1 MKKYL
6 AAVLC
11 VGVLMGMSV
20 APAQAKFKDTITM
33 VNELEP
39 DTLDPRRGNG
49 ISNNIVMT
57 LIYDSLVDLDRDTPD
72 LPGLGDRHQ
81 IGIIDRSRPL
91 SPDPGRDLA
100 LSGYVCRDLR
110 QGVVHDRP
118 RKECQ
123 GEQDQQKYNRNILD
137 DILPPLGLLQECQ
150 FLIFKYSGV
159 KHGDVGLAVQSEF
172 HRCLVPYTSRETQQ
186 GKDPHQYDLY

>member
-57 LIYDSLVDLDRDTPD
+57 LIYDSLVDLDREGKEIPRLATSWEFIDSTH
-72 LPGLGDRHQ
+72 LRMHLRHDVVFSNGYPLTAEDVLFSLARTKDDSTSFSTMIWAPFRVSVLMT
-81 IGIIDRSRPL
+81 IG
-91 SPDPGRDLA
+91 A
-100 LSGYVCRDLR
+100 LRLIVMFLMSSGTEI
-110 QGVVHDRP
+110 VVM
-118 RKECQ
+118 
-123 GEQDQQKYNRNILD
+123 
-137 DILPPLGLLQECQ
+137 
-150 FLIFKYSGV
+150 
-159 KHGDVGLAVQSEF
+159 
-172 HRCLVPYTSRETQQ
+172 T
-186 GKDPHQYDLY
+186 